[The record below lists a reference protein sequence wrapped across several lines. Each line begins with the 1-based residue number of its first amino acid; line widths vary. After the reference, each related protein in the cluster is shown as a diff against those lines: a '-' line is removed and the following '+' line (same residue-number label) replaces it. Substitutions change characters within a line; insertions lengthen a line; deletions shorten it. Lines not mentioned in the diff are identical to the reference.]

1 MAWLTVGPV
10 RIALLGPLVI
20 DGGAGKLGPRDRV
33 VLAALAV
40 RPGEIRTAD
49 GLADA
54 LWGERPPASWKKV
67 VQGCVARLRKAVGP
81 GTIETLPQGYRLAV
95 SSDDLDTLLFE
106 HLVGRGRELLTVGE
120 AERAS
125 YVLGQAL
132 DLWRGEAFADLNG
145 WEPGRAEAGRLDQL
159 RLDSEELRL
168 DASLQA
174 GHHLEV
180 LAQAQ
185 EHVAAAPLRERR
197 WGLLAL
203 AQYQAGRQAE
213 ALRTLHRVR
222 AILANELGIDPSPD
236 LVALEQAI
244 LQQDPSLLV
253 EPAIPEPSA
262 VCPYRGLMP
271 YDVEDSETFFGRDA
285 DLAACLERLSAVGVL
300 AVVGPSGS
308 GKSSLVRAGVAATY
322 RRDGHRAVVV
332 TPGSRPM
339 DALTAIPDN
348 GPTPL
353 LVVDQLEEAFSLC
366 EDQAERIRFLAGLAE
381 HAGKGKLVVALRAD
395 RMGEVS
401 AYPDMSRL
409 IERGLY
415 LLGAMAD
422 DDLRAAIEGPARQ
435 AGLPIEPG
443 LVDLLV
449 REVEGE
455 PGALPLLS
463 HALRETWLR
472 REGRTLT
479 VAGYQATGGIRGAV
493 AQSAEDVYARV
504 DAGQQEAFRDL
515 LLRLVVPTEEG
526 EPVRGRLPRRL
537 VATDDQREQLIELL
551 VGARLVTSD
560 DGVVELTHEALARAW
575 PRLREWLNEDADG
588 LRIRHHLTVAADAW
602 QKMKRPNSEL
612 YRGARLAQ
620 AAAWR
625 DTARPDLTETERD
638 FLEASQAR
646 EASDLQAA
654 RAQIRRERTTVRRLR
669 WLTAAVAVLAVLAAS
684 AWLVAVDQRQ
694 RADDR
699 STEAEARR
707 AGARALVEPSY
718 DRALLLAV
726 EAVHLWDSP
735 ETRGNLLNTIQR
747 SPSVAGV
754 IRGEGARLM
763 DLDLSPDGKRSVV
776 VDNLENVT
784 MYDLDDRT
792 PVATIGGDGTS
803 YRAAT
808 FSPNGSTVAVSWF
821 NTECWIGDCRRLGV
835 TSYDAHTLESTGVTY
850 RGLGAP
856 AADVAYS
863 PRGDLIAA
871 IGPLPFDGP
880 IAVWQVDQPDKP
892 MLRLGV
898 SELGDFREVTPDP
911 DVQGWVAFSPDGR
924 RLYAGGAGP
933 TEVFDLAT
941 GDRVGS
947 LDGAGALAL
956 SPDGQTLA
964 VATRG
969 TGVRLID
976 TTTGTGTAE
985 LIGHEAAVT
994 GAAFSPDGSLVATV
1008 SNDQTAIIW
1017 DAATGETVQHLE
1029 GHVGSVYTVD
1039 FGGQDE
1045 NLQLY
1050 TAGADGTTIVWDLD
1064 RTRGLARQ
1072 LVPPKLAPSPV
1083 ESAPLLSPDATSA
1096 FLQGRN
1102 PRLLDVSTGKPMGLP
1117 IKGELSWAAYRPDG
1131 RQLATVRLNGAVQLW
1146 DVDTGDLVDEA
1157 PGRRDPANRKQ
1168 IYNRGAIAYTP
1179 DGAHIVVA
1187 DEDGGV
1193 RELDAHTLEPT
1204 GRTLHLDITPNGV
1217 RTTHDGTVA
1226 VTDDVIDAGAGQDVV
1241 FADIDNGRVLRTVH
1255 VDSWGV
1261 RANFSPDGRLYA
1273 YGGFDGRVGVIDVA
1287 TGNEIARTRDPIH
1300 DGPVSW
1306 VTFSPNSQTLVSVG
1320 FDGQVTMSDPAEV
1333 VPYARIQ
1340 PGEPNLRSTAVYLD
1354 DGHTLV
1360 LAYEDGSV
1368 LSLET
1373 DPDAWETHAC
1383 TVAGRNLTDDE
1394 WSEAFPDR
1402 DYHETCI

>member
-1 MAWLTVGPV
+1 MAGLTVSPM

-20 DGGAGKLGPRDRV
+20 DGGVGKLGPRDRV

-40 RPGEIRTAD
+40 RPGEVNSAD
-49 GLADA
+49 RLADA
-54 LWGERPPASWKKV
+54 LWGDRPPASSKKV
-67 VQGCVARLRKAVGP
+67 VQGCVARLRKVLGP
-81 GTIETLPQGYRLAV
+81 ETIETLPQGYRLAV
-95 SSDDLDTLLFE
+95 SSDELDTLLFE
-106 HLVGRGRELLTVGE
+106 RRVGRGRELLTVGE

-132 DLWRGEAFADLNG
+132 DLWRGPAFADLDG
-145 WEPGRAEAGRLDQL
+145 WEAGRVEAGRLNEL

-168 DASLQA
+168 DASLRA

-180 LAQAQ
+180 LAEAQ
-185 EHVAAAPLRERR
+185 DQVAAAPMRERR

-222 AILANELGIDPSPD
+222 AVLASELGLDPSPD

-253 EPAIPEPSA
+253 EPALQEPST

-271 YDVEDSETFFGRDA
+271 YDIDDSDTFFGRDA
-285 DLAACLERLSAVGVL
+285 DLAACLERLSTVGVL

-308 GKSSLVRAGVAATY
+308 GKSSLVRAGIAATY
-322 RRDGHRAVVV
+322 RRDGHRTVVV
-332 TPGSRPM
+332 APGVRPM
-339 DALTAIPDN
+339 DALTARPDT

-366 EDQAERIRFLAGLAE
+366 DDEEERASFFAALAE
-381 HAGKGKLVVALRAD
+381 HADKGKLVVALRAD

-401 AYPDMSRL
+401 AHPGVSRL

-422 DDLRAAIEGPARQ
+422 DALRTAIEGPARQ
-435 AGLPIEPG
+435 AGLPVEPG

-493 AQSAEDVYARV
+493 AQTAEDVYKRV
-504 DAGQQEAFRDL
+504 NRHQQDAFRDL

-526 EPVRGRLPRRL
+526 EPVRSRLPRRL
-537 VATDDQREQLIELL
+537 VATDEQREQLVELL

-560 DGVVELTHEALARAW
+560 DGVVELTHEALTRAW
-575 PRLREWLNEDADG
+575 PRLREWLDEDADG
-588 LRIRHHLTVAADAW
+588 QRIRHHLTIAADAW
-602 QKMKRPNSEL
+602 QKMDRPDSEL
-612 YRGARLAQ
+612 YRGTRLTQ

-625 DTARPDLTETERD
+625 DTAHPDLTDGERD
-638 FLEASQAR
+638 FLDASQAR
-646 EASDLQAA
+646 EASELQAA
-654 RAQIRRERTTVRRLR
+654 QTQIRRERSRIRRLR
-669 WLTAAVAVLAVLAAS
+669 WLTAAVAALGVLAAS
-684 AWLVAVDQRQ
+684 AWLVAVEQRQ
-694 RADDR
+694 RADER

-707 AGARALVEPSY
+707 AGSRALVEPSY

-763 DLDLSPDGKRSVV
+763 DLDLSPDGERAVV
-776 VDNLENVT
+776 VDNLEDVT
-784 MYDLDDRT
+784 AYDLADRA
-792 PVATIGGDGTS
+792 PVATLGGEGTS

-808 FSPNGSTVAVSWF
+808 YSPDGSEVAVSWF
-821 NTECWIGDCRRLGV
+821 NTECWIGECRRLGV
-835 TSYDAHTLESTGVTY
+835 TSYDPQTLESTGVTY

-856 AADVAYS
+856 AADLAFS

-880 IAVWQVDQPDKP
+880 IAVWQVDRPDKP
-892 MLRLGV
+892 VLRLSV

-941 GDRVGS
+941 GNRVGS

-956 SPDGQTLA
+956 SPDGETLA
-964 VATRG
+964 VVTRG

-976 TTTGTGTAE
+976 TTTGTTTAE
-985 LIGHEAAVT
+985 LVGHEAAVT

-1008 SNDQTAIIW
+1008 SNDQTAIVW
-1017 DAATGETVQHLE
+1017 NVATGAAVQHLQA
-1029 GHVGSVYTVD
+1029 HVGSVYAVD
-1039 FGGQDE
+1039 FGQDKT
-1045 NLQLY
+1045 LQLY

-1072 LVPPKLAPSPV
+1072 LVAPKRVPSPV
-1083 ESAPLLSPDATSA
+1083 EGAPLLGPSATSV

-1102 PRLLDVSTGKPMGLP
+1102 PRLLDVGTGKTVELP
-1117 IKGELSWAAYRPDG
+1117 TKGELSWAAYRPDG
-1131 RQLATVRLNGAVQLW
+1131 RQLATVSLNGAVQLW
-1146 DVDTGDLVDEA
+1146 DVETGELVDEA
-1157 PGRRDPANRKQ
+1157 PGRRDPANRER
-1168 IYNRGAIAYTP
+1168 IFNRGAIAYTP
-1179 DGAHIVVA
+1179 DGAQIVVA
-1187 DEDGGV
+1187 DEDGVV
-1193 RELDAHTLEPT
+1193 RELDAETLEPT
-1204 GRTLHLDITPNGV
+1204 GRTVDLDITPNGV
-1217 RTTHDGTVA
+1217 RTTYDGMVA

-1241 FADIDNGRVLRTVH
+1241 FTDLDDGRVLRTVH
-1255 VDSWGV
+1255 VASWGV
-1261 RANFSPDGRLYA
+1261 RANFSDDGRLYA

-1306 VTFSPNSQTLVSVG
+1306 VTFSPDSETLVSVG
-1320 FDGQVTMSDPAEV
+1320 FDGQVTLSDPTEV
-1333 VPYARIQ
+1333 VPFARIL

-1368 LSLET
+1368 ISLET
-1373 DPDAWETHAC
+1373 DPTAWETHAC

-1394 WSEAFPDR
+1394 WTAAFPDR